1 MGDVPS
7 GSCEVV
13 KVESCK
19 SGAPALNYTY
29 LNKFEYRRIQKPS
42 VVHKLT
48 NTTLPSLLMTSLCS
62 SAHMVT
68 FKEGQNKDTV
78 IAQQRRMC
86 VNRRV
91 ANYQAHVLQLTQMKA
106 LFSVEQIASFPT
118 HLKASSSP
126 SVTYSKNYTHEHGHI
141 RINYPFNYQKAPTH
155 THTHTQIQPRSC
167 MLLTA
172 SGQKVLLKTVSQED
186 MQRMCISVKAHQI
199 VLSLDQMFIS
209 KLCTCMCDF
218 HSH

>member
-1 MGDVPS
+1 MFPVDLVELSMWSPANLAPLHSTVHIWMGLSTEEDKNHQLYINS
-7 GSCEVV
+7 
-13 KVESCK
+13 
-19 SGAPALNYTY
+19 
-29 LNKFEYRRIQKPS
+29 Q
-42 VVHKLT
+42 
-48 NTTLPSLLMTSLCS
+48 TTLPSLLMTSLCS

-126 SVTYSKNYTHEHGHI
+126 SATYSKNYTHEHAHI
-141 RINYPFNYQKAPTH
+141 RINCPFNYHNAPTH
-155 THTHTQIQPRSC
+155 PHTQLQSRSC

-172 SGQKVLLKTVSQED
+172 SGQKVLLKTDSQPRRHAEG
-186 MQRMCISVKAHQI
+186 VY
-199 VLSLDQMFIS
+199 
-209 KLCTCMCDF
+209 
-218 HSH
+218 

>member
-1 MGDVPS
+1 M
-7 GSCEVV
+7 
-13 KVESCK
+13 KSCK

-29 LNKFEYRRIQKPS
+29 LNTFEYRRTQKPS

-78 IAQQRRMC
+78 IVQQRRMC

-106 LFSVEQIASFPT
+106 LFSVEQIASFLT

-126 SVTYSKNYTHEHGHI
+126 SATYSKNYTHEHAHI
-141 RINYPFNYQKAPTH
+141 RINCPFNYHKAPTH
-155 THTHTQIQPRSC
+155 TTSASQLHVTHCLGTESAAEDGESAKRTRRGC
-167 MLLTA
+167 
-172 SGQKVLLKTVSQED
+172 VLV
-186 MQRMCISVKAHQI
+186 
-199 VLSLDQMFIS
+199 
-209 KLCTCMCDF
+209 
-218 HSH
+218 